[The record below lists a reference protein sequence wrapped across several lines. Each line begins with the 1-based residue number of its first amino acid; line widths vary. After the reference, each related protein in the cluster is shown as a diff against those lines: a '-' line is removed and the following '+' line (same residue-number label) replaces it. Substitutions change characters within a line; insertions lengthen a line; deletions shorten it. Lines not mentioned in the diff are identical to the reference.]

1 MTSSDDHGN
10 RPLTFRV
17 AFSTP
22 WFEIEESVPDQPGEL
37 PYYRMTGPDGVICLP
52 FTPGGDILMVRQFR
66 PNLGRMTL
74 ELPAGGMDGDET
86 LEQAAIREIAEE
98 TAHRVTDVRL
108 LGPGRLH
115 LNRNTHQE
123 YFVLAFD
130 AVPLAGAVP
139 EAGIEL
145 AVMTRAEL
153 RDKVRADEIE
163 QIAALS
169 FLGLATAKLGVDLLS
184 APMDEIKE
192 RMSAEAKRRQGHGRQ

>member
-1 MTSSDDHGN
+1 MSN

-22 WFEIEESVPDQPGEL
+22 WFEIEESVPEQPGEL

-52 FTPGGDILMVRQFR
+52 FTPEGDILMVRQFR
-66 PNLGRMTL
+66 PSVGRTTL
-74 ELPAGGMDGDET
+74 ELPAGGMDDGES

-98 TAHRVTDVRL
+98 TGHGVSGVHL

-139 EAGIEL
+139 EAGIEPL
-145 AVMTRAEL
+145 VMTRAAF
-153 RDKVRADEIE
+153 RDKVRADGIE

-169 FLGLATAKLGVDLLS
+169 FLGLATAKLGLDLLS
-184 APMDEIKE
+184 APMDEIKDRMNAEVE
-192 RMSAEAKRRQGHGRQ
+192 RRHGHGRQ